1 MKKNILEKN
10 AAGSKVKLVSNS
22 DNITKLQK
30 MLLSKMKIIS

>member
-1 MKKNILEKN
+1 MKNKYIRKN

-30 MLLSKMKIIS
+30 MLISKMKIIS